1 MAVKIVTDSTSDL
14 PEEIAKELGITV
26 VPLSVF
32 FGEQAYKDG
41 VEITREQF
49 FERLTAGNDVH
60 PHTSQPSAEDFVAV
74 YTELIGQ
81 GHEIVSVHVSDKMSG
96 TMNSARLA
104 QAEMPDAKI
113 TLVDTGMAALAL
125 GLVVKFTGEAAAA
138 GKSYDEVVAAAHEAA
153 GKTSCYFVPATLEFL
168 QKGGRIGKASAVIG
182 GLLSIKPIL
191 SVIEGEVH
199 PFTKVRTES
208 KAIAK
213 LREIASADA
222 PYAEVGIIHE
232 GQSGS
237 ADALLA
243 HLKSLSDLP
252 VVSGKIGAV
261 VGVHTGPGVI
271 GMALRKA

>member
-14 PEEIAKELGITV
+14 PEAIARELGVTV

-32 FGEQAYKDG
+32 FGEEAYKDG

-49 FERLTAGNDVH
+49 FERLISGGGVH
-60 PHTSQPSAEDFVAV
+60 PHTSQPSVEDFVAV
-74 YTELIGQ
+74 YKELAGQ

-104 QAEMPDAKI
+104 RAELPDAKI
-113 TLVDTGMAALAL
+113 ELVDTGLAALAL
-125 GLVVKFTGEAAAA
+125 GLVVKVTAEAANA
-138 GKSYDEVVAAAHEAA
+138 GTSFDEVVAAANEASA
-153 GKTSCYFVPATLEFL
+153 NTSCYFVPATLEFL
-168 QKGGRIGKASAVIG
+168 QKGGRIGKASAIIG

-191 SVIEGEVH
+191 TVHEGEVH
-199 PFTKVRTES
+199 PYTKVRTES

-213 LREIASADA
+213 LREIAADGG

-232 GQSGS
+232 GQGE
-237 ADALLA
+237 AVATLMD
-243 HLKSLSDLP
+243 HLRSLSDKP
-252 VVSGKIGAV
+252 VVAGKIGAV

-271 GMALRKA
+271 GMALRKG

>member
-14 PEEIAKELGITV
+14 PEEIAKELGVTV

-49 FERLTAGNDVH
+49 FERLTSGNDVH

-74 YTELIGQ
+74 YKELIGQ
-81 GHEIVSVHVSDKMSG
+81 GHEVVSVHVSDKMSG

-113 TLVDTGMAALAL
+113 ELVDTGLAALAL
-125 GLVVKFTGEAAAA
+125 GLVVKFTAEAANA
-138 GKSYDEVVAAAHEAA
+138 GKSFDEVVAAAKEGAA
-153 GKTSCYFVPATLEFL
+153 NTRCYFVPATLEFL
-168 QKGGRIGKASAVIG
+168 QKGGRVGKASAIIG
-182 GLLSIKPIL
+182 GLLAIKPIL

-208 KAIAK
+208 KAVAK
-213 LREIASADA
+213 LKEIATEGG

-232 GQSGS
+232 GQSET
-237 ADALLA
+237 AKALME
-243 HLKSLSDLP
+243 HLKGLSDKP
-252 VVSGKIGAV
+252 VVSGQIGAV